1 MMKMSIKWTLSI
13 AAASL
18 LVVGC
23 GGGDSGSTVAPPNPG
38 GSTGGAMPGGAGA
51 GPGASTPTGQGGLN
65 LEAIAKELKN
75 KEFDPEAVK
84 TRAGVPVVRTADA
97 DLALIKGLAASKGFV
112 ARTDPFALLPAEAV
126 FERAQ
131 RREKIFA
138 DTSGFPALFVEPEPK
153 VEEDEILDPPPTNFR
168 LSGIMQSNGIAALMT
183 DGAGRSYTI
192 RPGFQVPN
200 TEWVVVTLDHDR
212 AVLQRKSNK
221 RPKTWVV
228 RLQGA
233 GENENLP
240 ASGGAGNNPS
250 GFPGSGGPGRP
261 GGPPGVPGGTRGED
275 F

>member
-1 MMKMSIKWTLSI
+1 MMKTSMKWTLSI
-13 AAASL
+13 AVASM

-23 GGGDSGSTVAPPNPG
+23 GGGDSGG
-38 GSTGGAMPGGAGA
+38 GGAQAPSPEVGGGAGPMA
-51 GPGASTPTGQGGLN
+51 GGGAGTTTPTGQGGLN
-65 LEAIAKELKN
+65 LQAIAKELKD
-75 KEFDPEAVK
+75 KQFDPESVT
-84 TRAGVPVVRTADA
+84 TRAGVPVTRDTDP
-97 DLALIKGLAASKGFV
+97 DLSKIKGLAAAKVFG
-112 ARTDPFALLPAEAV
+112 ARTDPFALLPAETV
-126 FERAQ
+126 YERAQ

-153 VEEDEILDPPPTNFR
+153 VDEDEILDPPPTNFR
-168 LSGIMQSNGIAALMT
+168 LSGIMQSNGITALMT

-212 AVLQRKSNK
+212 AVLQRKSNR

-233 GENENLP
+233 GENESLP
-240 ASGGAGNNPS
+240 GSAAGDGGGAA
-250 GFPGSGGPGRP
+250 FPGGGAGRP
-261 GGPPGVPGGTRGED
+261 GGPPGNPGAGRGADRD